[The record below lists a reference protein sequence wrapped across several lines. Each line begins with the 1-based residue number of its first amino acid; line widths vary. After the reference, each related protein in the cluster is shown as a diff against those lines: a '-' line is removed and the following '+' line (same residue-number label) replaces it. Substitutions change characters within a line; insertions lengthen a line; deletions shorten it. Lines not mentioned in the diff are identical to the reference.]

1 MTNTA
6 KPARPM
12 NPVII
17 LLGILLLATL
27 MTWMVSS
34 GSYERSGR
42 LIVPDS
48 YASMDKDW
56 SLAGVFV
63 PVEAREG
70 MATPVSLT
78 ETVRAIPEGLQRA
91 ANLIFMVLIIGGLFG
106 ILDRAGVVENGINRL
121 LHAVKGNIMVLVAAL
136 MTIFSAGSAF
146 LGLASEYLIVIPV
159 MTALASRIGLS
170 PIIGFA
176 IVTIAVKVG
185 YLASVTNP
193 IPDCGSPSM
202 LSSSLPGSVFCS
214 TGCAA

>member
-1 MTNTA
+1 MTSTT

-27 MTWMVSS
+27 MTWLVGS
-34 GSYERSGR
+34 GSYELAGR

-48 YASMDKDW
+48 YAPMGKDW
-56 SLAGVFV
+56 SLTGVFL

-78 ETVRAIPEGLQRA
+78 ETLRAIPEGLQRA

-121 LHAVKGNIMVLVAAL
+121 LHAVTGNVMVLVAAL

-159 MTALASRIGLS
+159 MTALAMRIGLRRLVAIGHRAQA
-170 PIIGFA
+170 PIGHFDVCAPQWDHVHILLLFA
-176 IVTIAVKVG
+176 VLKRET
-185 YLASVTNP
+185 L
-193 IPDCGSPSM
+193 
-202 LSSSLPGSVFCS
+202 
-214 TGCAA
+214 